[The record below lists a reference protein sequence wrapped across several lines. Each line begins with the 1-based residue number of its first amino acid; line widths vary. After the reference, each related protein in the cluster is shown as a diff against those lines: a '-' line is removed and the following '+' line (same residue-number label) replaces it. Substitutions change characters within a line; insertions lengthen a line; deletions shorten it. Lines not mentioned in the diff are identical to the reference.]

1 VAFGQTC
8 ELRTQVQS
16 FVLSLWILAFAVV
29 IPGLLVGLVVLWGS
43 IALRTKTRA
52 ESIGDMLI
60 VAAHPD
66 DCVIMAG
73 EMAIDSARLGHS
85 VQVVYL
91 TCGDAN
97 AASERAL
104 TRRRESVVAW
114 AMAGVPESAL
124 HYCGLS
130 ESTMGS
136 PLRASDIEVDRA
148 RQRILLLVSRLP
160 LEAAV
165 VVPADGETHID
176 HRMARE
182 VALQA
187 IANSGRTDLRTLETP
202 EYNDYYSLPYS
213 PMKTLRYVVGLVPV
227 LRRGLMRSLN
237 NPAEGFVDGGPGWRL
252 SPDPDRLLQ
261 KKSML
266 RAFRSEDG
274 ELLVRLF
281 GRPDFFR
288 PIHNVGSPQRLVPR
302 AFVKLG
308 HRRLAPSVVLLWL
321 WVFTSSV
328 GLLAVLGRT
337 VYLGRHPTMQFV
349 ALCGAVLFAAYAFLG
364 KHPLETRLVS
374 ASLALGLLIA
384 ASL

>member
-1 VAFGQTC
+1 
-8 ELRTQVQS
+8 
-16 FVLSLWILAFAVV
+16 V
-29 IPGLLVGLVVLWGS
+29 IPGLLVGFVALWGS
-43 IALRTKTRA
+43 IALRTKICA
-52 ESIGDMLI
+52 EPIGDMLI

-73 EMAIDSARLGHS
+73 EIAIDSSRSGHS
-85 VQVVYL
+85 VQVVFL

-124 HYCGLS
+124 HYCELP
-130 ESTMGS
+130 ESTMGG
-136 PLRASDIEVDRA
+136 PLKASNFEADRA
-148 RQRILLLVSRLP
+148 RQRIQLLVSSLP

-187 IANSGRTDLRTLETP
+187 IASSGRTDLRTLETP

-252 SPDPDRLLQ
+252 SPDPDRILQ

-288 PIHNVGSPQRLVPR
+288 PIRNVGSPQRLVLRP
-302 AFVKLG
+302 FVKLG
-308 HRRLAPSVVLLWL
+308 NRRLAPSVVLLWL
-321 WVFTSSV
+321 WIFTSSV
-328 GLLAVLGRT
+328 GLLAVMGRT
-337 VYLGRHPTMQFV
+337 VHLSRHPALQFV
-349 ALCGAVLFAAYAFLG
+349 ALCGAVLFAAYAFLR
-364 KHPLETRLVS
+364 KHPVETRLVWV
-374 ASLALGLLIA
+374 SLALGLLVST
-384 ASL
+384 SL